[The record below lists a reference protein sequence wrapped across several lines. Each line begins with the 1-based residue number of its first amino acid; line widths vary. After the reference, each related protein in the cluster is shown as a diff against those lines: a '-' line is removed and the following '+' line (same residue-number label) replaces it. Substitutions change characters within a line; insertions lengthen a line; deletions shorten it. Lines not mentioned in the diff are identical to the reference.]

1 MRNNGNSNFLFP
13 DFVSGSARVG
23 VDEYN
28 KESTTK
34 IQYYHCFGRGDSEG
48 GGGGEKR
55 MKVNDKAY

>member
-23 VDEYN
+23 DDEYN
-28 KESTTK
+28 KESTAK
-34 IQYYHCFGRGDSEG
+34 IQYYHCFGRGGE

-55 MKVNDKAY
+55 MKVNEKAY